1 MGETMDDFST
11 ELNNSMRVIKEGDIV
26 EGTVVGISDSEVTV
40 DLQYFAEGIIRA
52 EDYSGDPAFS
62 IRENVSIGEA
72 VKAAVVRMDDGH
84 GNILLSRKKAI
95 EILIWDELQAKM
107 DSREYVSLKISEAVK
122 GGLVGYYEGIRAFV
136 PASKAAL
143 SYTED
148 LSGFVGQTFEA
159 IIITVDAEKK
169 RLVMSIRDV
178 LKEKKDAEKAQRV
191 SNLEVGLVTEGTV
204 RTLTDFGAF
213 VNIADGIDG
222 LLHVSQIA
230 GKGRIRLPKDVLSV
244 GDKIKVKVTQ
254 IRDGRIS
261 LSQKALEERA
271 AEPAPEKAEE
281 EKIVLPKSEALTTN
295 LGSLLKGFKF
305 DK

>member
-1 MGETMDDFST
+1 MGETMDDFSS

-95 EILIWDELQAKM
+95 EILIWDDLQAKM

-148 LSGFVGQTFEA
+148 LSGFVGQTFDA

-178 LKEKKDAEKAQRV
+178 LKEKNVK
-191 SNLEVGLVTEGTV
+191 VGLITEGTV

-230 GKGRIRLPKDVLSV
+230 GKGRIRHPKDVLAV
-244 GDKIKVKVTQ
+244 GDKVKVKVTQ
-254 IRDGRIS
+254 IKDGRIS
-261 LSQKALEERA
+261 LSQKALEERVS
-271 AEPAPEKAEE
+271 EPAPEKVEE

-295 LGSLLKGFKF
+295 LGSLLAGFKF
-305 DK
+305 DE